1 MTDIKSLMQ
10 TIDKIEEEA
19 KEESHLLVEDI
30 QLDEEMT
37 DKQKEFFGKKSDKKD
52 DSDDDSD
59 DDDDKEDKK
68 VDESEEIDETDEL
81 DESDDEL
88 EEAEEAEFQESLDF
102 MQKIMDI
109 K

>member
-1 MTDIKSLMQ
+1 MKLR
-10 TIDKIEEEA
+10 DKIKGALGETNLIVKADDLEKIEP
-19 KEESHLLVEDI
+19 
-30 QLDEEMT
+30 QL
-37 DKQKEFFGKKSDKKD
+37 
-52 DSDDDSD
+52 SDDDVV
-59 DDDDKEDKK
+59 KV